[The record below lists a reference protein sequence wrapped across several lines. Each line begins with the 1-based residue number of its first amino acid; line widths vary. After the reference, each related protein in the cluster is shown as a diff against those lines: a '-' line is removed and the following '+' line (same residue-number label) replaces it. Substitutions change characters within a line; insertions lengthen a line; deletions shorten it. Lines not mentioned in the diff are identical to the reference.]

1 MSFVITDTNRTILLT
16 RGECLEL
23 ELSLNVS
30 SNKFNYKFIGDEL
43 YNYYCTPLIYSDL
56 IITSEQFNF
65 LLLLKEKKSWKKC
78 YNL

>member
-1 MSFVITDTNRTILLT
+1 MSFVITDTNREFFLT

-30 SNKFNYKFIGDEL
+30 SNKFNYKYIGDQL
-43 YNYYCTPLIYSDL
+43 YNYYCKPIKYDDL
-56 IITSEQFNF
+56 IITSEQYDF
-65 LLLLKEKKSWKKC
+65 LLLLKSQKSWKKC